1 MKPDLEIEDKLYEA
15 NVYRKEQEYDIAIE
29 KYIELYQIVKNS
41 PQYYQQYGCEILKQ
55 LCFCYRKEKNIDS
68 ALMFINEAIKL
79 ANKNSLKF
87 GNNEETR
94 TNLAICYMNKGVIFD
109 EREIYDIAMEQSAF
123 EAETAR
129 EDYEKA
135 VGKREEFD
143 SVIREQVISAVNSG
157 VVMEVY
163 AAAGDY
169 LSQDMDLISLNNY
182 DEVTIT
188 VSVEEGDL
196 EAAALG
202 NAVNVTLAAF
212 EDEVFAGTVTKI
224 GDAEIDSNTNK
235 TMYSITVTVPNT
247 DRILYQ
253 DMTAEVTFVTDQVS
267 EVLYVPVRAVTEE
280 DGANYVKV
288 RGEDGTAVRK
298 KVITG
303 FADGVNIEIKEGLSE
318 GETVLIESKGKG

>member
-1 MKPDLEIEDKLYEA
+1 
-15 NVYRKEQEYDIAIE
+15 
-29 KYIELYQIVKNS
+29 
-41 PQYYQQYGCEILKQ
+41 
-55 LCFCYRKEKNIDS
+55 
-68 ALMFINEAIKL
+68 
-79 ANKNSLKF
+79 
-87 GNNEETR
+87 
-94 TNLAICYMNKGVIFD
+94 
-109 EREIYDIAMEQSAF
+109 ME
-123 EAETAR
+123 
-129 EDYEKA
+129 
-135 VGKREEFD
+135 
-143 SVIREQVISAVNSG
+143 
-157 VVMEVY
+157 
-163 AAAGDY
+163 AGDY

-202 NAVNVTLAAF
+202 NTVNVTLAAF
-212 EDEVFAGTVTKI
+212 EDEVFAGTVSKI

-247 DRILYQ
+247 DRVLYQ

-280 DGANYVKV
+280 DGASYVKV